1 MSSKITVG
9 MVEDNKVI
17 RENVTKYIGF
27 AEDMEVSHSVSSVE
41 ALLSYIE
48 LNSNFSPHILLLD
61 IGLPGMSGLEGIS
74 LIKEKMPDTDIV
86 MLTTFEEEEKI
97 LTALCSGASAYISK
111 KTSLK
116 TILEGIRIVH
126 DGGSYM
132 SPEIAREIFSY
143 LVRSNTTKVPET
155 KKSSLLTDRQ
165 NEILEKLA
173 DGKSYKEIAE
183 LLFISPETVR
193 THIKKIYKTLHVNN
207 KAEAIAKYLKG
218 ELK

>member
-1 MSSKITVG
+1 MSNKIIVG

-17 RENVTKYIGF
+17 RENVAKYIGF
-27 AEDMEVSHSVSSVE
+27 SEDVEMTHQAGSVE
-41 ALLSYIE
+41 SLLEYIDVHQDYK
-48 LNSNFSPHILLLD
+48 PHILLLD

-74 LIKEKMPDTDIV
+74 IIKSKLPDTDIV

-97 LTALCSGASAYISK
+97 LNALCSGASAYISK

-116 TILEGIRIVH
+116 SILDGIRIVYN
-126 DGGSYM
+126 GGSYM

-143 LVRSNTTKVPET
+143 LVRSNSPQEVVNQ
-155 KKSSLLTDRQ
+155 KSTVLTDRQ
-165 NEILEKLA
+165 NEILEKLVE
-173 DGKSYKEIAE
+173 GKPYRKIAE
-183 LLFISPETVR
+183 DLFISVETVR

-207 KAEAIAKYLKG
+207 KAEAISMYLKG